1 MFFTISK
8 KMFKACD
15 YIFNHMIDTNGMAC
29 SILLIR
35 TDMEGK
41 RMIRKKC
48 KVEREPYIN
57 DLMLSEKESLSA
69 RKVIGIDPNMGD
81 LLFCVNEEDNK
92 TTFRYT
98 QNQRRQETK
107 AKKYHQIILNER
119 NHTLVDDKTV
129 S

>member
-1 MFFTISK
+1 
-8 KMFKACD
+8 
-15 YIFNHMIDTNGMAC
+15 MIDMDGVAC
-29 SILLIR
+29 SILLTMR
-35 TDMEGK
+35 DMEGK
-41 RMIRKKC
+41 RMIGEKC
-48 KVEREPYIN
+48 RVEREPCID
-57 DLMLSEKESLSA
+57 DLTSSENESLSA